1 MAPKLGGIKQKKLII
16 HTSASMSFLLFY
28 SPKPRSQ
35 VRIFNISERVCY
47 PLSVSKRLF
56 VRNHSYGN
64 VFPLQVHFHANQTHF
79 HVEGFARELVL
90 KQRHKVPRKWLI
102 AIHLLNEKGKKY
114 WGMLSDRDW
123 SREYPATYVSSFFF
137 FFFATSYFS

>member
-1 MAPKLGGIKQKKLII
+1 MEML
-16 HTSASMSFLLFY
+16 
-28 SPKPRSQ
+28 
-35 VRIFNISERVCY
+35 
-47 PLSVSKRLF
+47 
-56 VRNHSYGN
+56 
-64 VFPLQVHFHANQTHF
+64 PLQVHFHANQTHF

-123 SREYPATYVSSFFF
+123 SREYPATYVSSFSFF
-137 FFFATSYFS
+137 FLLRVIVLRGYVGRPITN